1 MRVCLIGTQ
10 VSFYIS
16 ISPPQV
22 IEHNCN
28 RKSCDGQVRPVF
40 FSMSCGVQNCSSV
53 LYSMGHC
60 HITFLPSYFSSYLNN
75 LPMYIVY
82 CSGGTK
88 RQTVGVTAESKTT
101 SRPSGSNHQGTKLS
115 ESKLFLLS
123 FYRWYHT
130 IHLYVK

>member
-10 VSFYIS
+10 VLFFYFHFF
-16 ISPPQV
+16 PQV

-40 FSMSCGVQNCSSV
+40 FSMSCGVQNCSPV
-53 LYSMGHC
+53 LYSMGLC
-60 HITFLPSYFSSYLNN
+60 QITFLPSYFSSYLNN

-82 CSGGTK
+82 CSLVQVAQK
-88 RQTVGVTAESKTT
+88 D
-101 SRPSGSNHQGTKLS
+101 KLS
-115 ESKLFLLS
+115 ELQLRVRQLLDQVDQITKEQNYQRVS
-123 FYRWYHT
+123 CFYRWYHT